1 MLLFFLAVALH
12 SCVYDW
18 SAMICLTNELS
29 LQEQERSLALPSIE
43 RQAIEAPPGGVQ
55 TWTYVPK
62 NALMYVPEGKTV
74 NLFYFSLCINIY
86 IYLSTPDIVIYIN
99 TMRYD
104 IWHDSVY
111 VTCSK
116 KLTGS
121 QLSLPHGINKKLKCE
136 TKNKLMSSPI
146 IMKALQ

>member
-1 MLLFFLAVALH
+1 
-12 SCVYDW
+12 
-18 SAMICLTNELS
+18 MICLTNELS

-86 IYLSTPDIVIYIN
+86 ICLHQTLLYI
-99 TMRYD
+99 
-104 IWHDSVY
+104 
-111 VTCSK
+111 
-116 KLTGS
+116 
-121 QLSLPHGINKKLKCE
+121 
-136 TKNKLMSSPI
+136 
-146 IMKALQ
+146 